1 MDKLVN
7 KYAQKLAAA
16 GLAEKNGP
24 LSPLVGGLDDTLV
37 WNRKGEEIE
46 ILEKIFNGLNINSLV
61 FLRPKAPYDSIVRFL
76 ASSAL
81 DTNGLIQPKDCET
94 RTFLHD
100 LPVVN
105 QFSADKIIKALK
117 KRKCVIISLPE
128 IAGDKIAKTKEDS
141 GFTGTAIIAH
151 GTVSPEQGFVVA
163 SSVCFACFVKFF
175 TDYLENLQLGRA
187 SQVYHDLF
195 DALSP
200 DLTSDF
206 APNLTPGKM
215 ELPDLA
221 PGPFLTEEQVY
232 AAIVQAGRKTVEY
245 GLVDSYF
252 GNISYCRDNILYI
265 SQTGSSLDELEG
277 CIDPVPLDGSS
288 SAGLTASSELT
299 AHIETITQTG
309 CRAILHGHP
318 KFSVIMSMDC
328 DPEKKA
334 ACTHRDSCHIHCPQE
349 RFVDQIPIVP
359 GEVGTGPTGLC
370 NTLPKA
376 FGNSG
381 HAIVYGHGVFTLGK
395 NDFSQ
400 AFAILVEVETNCRI
414 TYFKKVAQL
423 RNAPKGHGYGRKP
436 KRWS

>member
-1 MDKLVN
+1 MDRLVN
-7 KYAQKLAAA
+7 KYAQKLSAA
-16 GLAEKNGP
+16 GLAEKSGP
-24 LSPLVGGLDDTLV
+24 LSPIVGGLDDTLV
-37 WNRKGEEIE
+37 WNRKGPEID
-46 ILEKIFNGLNINSLV
+46 ILEQIFKGLNINSLV
-61 FLRPKAPYDSIVRFL
+61 FLRPKAPYDSIIRFL
-76 ASSAL
+76 ALRAL

-117 KRKCVIISLPE
+117 KRKSVIISLEE
-128 IAGDKIAKTKEDS
+128 IAGAEVDGTKIAQAKDNS
-141 GFTGTAIIAH
+141 GFTTAVIAH

-175 TDYLENLQLGRA
+175 TDYLEDLQLGRA
-187 SQVYHDLF
+187 SQEYHDLF
-195 DALSP
+195 DTLSP
-200 DLTSDF
+200 SLE
-206 APNLTPGKM
+206 PGVKGQM
-215 ELPDLA
+215 DLPDLA
-221 PGPFLTEEQVY
+221 PGPFSTEEQVY
-232 AAIVQAGRKTVEY
+232 EAIVQAGRKTVEY

-299 AHIETITQTG
+299 AHIETIDQTG

-334 ACTHRDSCHIHCPQE
+334 VCPHRNHCHIRCPQE
-349 RFVDQIPIVP
+349 RFVNNIPIVP

-376 FGNSG
+376 FENSG
-381 HAIVYGHGVFTLGK
+381 HVIVYGHGVFTLGK

-400 AFAILVEVETNCRI
+400 AFAILVKVETNCRI

-423 RNAPKGHGYGRKP
+423 KNAPKGHGQT
-436 KRWS
+436 KR